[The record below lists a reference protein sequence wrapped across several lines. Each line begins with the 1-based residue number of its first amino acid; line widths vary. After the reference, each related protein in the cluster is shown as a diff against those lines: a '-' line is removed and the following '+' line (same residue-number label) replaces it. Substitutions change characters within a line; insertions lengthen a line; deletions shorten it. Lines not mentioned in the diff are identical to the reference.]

1 MCIRDRFNKT
11 IDQGL
16 SILNDR
22 IADMQAKGENTLA
35 GADAFKLYDTYGF
48 PLDLTREILEEK
60 GYGVDEDGFA
70 AAMKEQK
77 DKARKARKTT
87 NYMGADVTVYQSIDP
102 AITTEF
108 VGYNNLTAESKIT
121 VLTTEDEI
129 VEALTDGQ
137 RGTVITEQ
145 TPFYGTMGG
154 QQGDVGV
161 ITGQNGEFKVEDTIH
176 LQGGKVGHVGVMT
189 RGMLQSGNTVT
200 LSVCARNRA
209 LTCQNLSL
217 IHI

>member
-1 MCIRDRFNKT
+1 M
-11 IDQGL
+11 
-16 SILNDR
+16 
-22 IADMQAKGENTLA
+22 
-35 GADAFKLYDTYGF
+35 
-48 PLDLTREILEEK
+48 
-60 GYGVDEDGFA
+60 
-70 AAMKEQK
+70 
-77 DKARKARKTT
+77 
-87 NYMGADVTVYQSIDP
+87 TVYQSIDP

-209 LTCQNLSL
+209 LTCQNHSATHLLQKALRLVLGEHVSSPVPTWTQGVCAL
-217 IHI
+217 TSPISPQ